1 MEGWVMEEKD
11 KEYSI
16 LQNFGYCIK
25 ATIQNYPKLLVLCVS
40 LIVINAAIPVI
51 TAFLPKVVIDEIVN
65 QKPLEHLMFATGLF
79 LGTIIIMTSLQKYI
93 DRLIYWH
100 KYKMNTYFLKM
111 VTNKSLRTDYCNQ

>member
-1 MEGWVMEEKD
+1 MEEKD

-16 LQNFGYCIK
+16 LQNFVYCIK

-51 TAFLPKVVIDEIVN
+51 TTFLPKVVIDEIVN

-79 LGTIIIMTSLQKYI
+79 FRNYYYNDFVAEIYRQI
-93 DRLIYWH
+93 DL
-100 KYKMNTYFLKM
+100 LA
-111 VTNKSLRTDYCNQ
+111 

>member
-93 DRLIYWH
+93 DLSLIH
-100 KYKMNTYFLKM
+100 I
-111 VTNKSLRTDYCNQ
+111 